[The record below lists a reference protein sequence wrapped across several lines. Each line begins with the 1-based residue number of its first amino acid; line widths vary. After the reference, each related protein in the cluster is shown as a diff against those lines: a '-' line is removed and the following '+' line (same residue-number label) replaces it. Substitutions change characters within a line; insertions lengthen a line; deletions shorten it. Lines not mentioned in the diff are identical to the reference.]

1 MKEPN
6 ESKVRGLPLGKLN
19 YLLAALTI
27 AISVLLL
34 YAAYRTSVGYKAMRE
49 STEAYIEQQHSAY
62 EMQVAFDYMTEQA
75 RCFVV
80 TGDLIYLQHYF
91 EEANVTR
98 RWENAMDTLLAT
110 LNGTEASVR
119 LKFATKQRAALME
132 REYYAMRLAVSVFG
146 YDVSALPQEI
156 QEIHLDARDAAASK
170 QARSALANS
179 MVLGETYLRKKAAI
193 DENLQLCF
201 QDMATRTEKQQS
213 RAADELDMLMNRQE
227 LLVAA
232 LILLILAVVLL
243 TSLLVIEPLLRGVQH
258 IRREQPIP
266 ISGAYEFRFMARTY
280 NLMYE
285 ANREKKERLAY
296 EARHDKLTGLF
307 NRSGYDFLMQNLE
320 LANAALLLIDIDKFK
335 DVNDTYGH
343 QTGDRVLARV
353 ASVLRENFRA
363 EDYLCRVGG
372 DEFAAVM
379 LHSGPEV
386 RDLIAGKVK
395 TINDQLLHPAD
406 DLPPVSLSVG
416 VAFGGARGGS
426 GSIAKEAD
434 RALYQVKENGRC
446 GCAFAA

>member
-1 MKEPN
+1 MPA
-6 ESKVRGLPLGKLN
+6 LGTTT
-19 YLLAALTI
+19 A
-27 AISVLLL
+27 
-34 YAAYRTSVGYKAMRE
+34 
-49 STEAYIEQQHSAY
+49 
-62 EMQVAFDYMTEQA
+62 
-75 RCFVV
+75 
-80 TGDLIYLQHYF
+80 
-91 EEANVTR
+91 
-98 RWENAMDTLLAT
+98 
-110 LNGTEASVR
+110 
-119 LKFATKQRAALME
+119 
-132 REYYAMRLAVSVFG
+132 
-146 YDVSALPQEI
+146 
-156 QEIHLDARDAAASK
+156 
-170 QARSALANS
+170 
-179 MVLGETYLRKKAAI
+179 KKPR
-193 DENLQLCF
+193 F
-201 QDMATRTEKQQS
+201 
-213 RAADELDMLMNRQE
+213 
-227 LLVAA
+227 
-232 LILLILAVVLL
+232 
-243 TSLLVIEPLLRGVQH
+243 IEPLLSGVQH

-343 QTGDRVLARV
+343 QTGDRVLVRV

>member
-1 MKEPN
+1 
-6 ESKVRGLPLGKLN
+6 
-19 YLLAALTI
+19 
-27 AISVLLL
+27 
-34 YAAYRTSVGYKAMRE
+34 MRE
-49 STEAYIEQQHSAY
+49 STEAYIERQHSAY

-98 RWENAMDTLLAT
+98 RWESAMDTLLAT

-201 QDMATRTEKQQS
+201 QDMAMRTEKQQS

-232 LILLILAVVLL
+232 LILLILAVALL
-243 TSLLVIEPLLRGVQH
+243 TSLLVIKPLLRGVQH

-343 QTGDRVLARV
+343 QTGDRVLVRV